1 VPRLPDRPVVVQAE
15 TVILRAFN
23 DDDLAPLCAAFAD
36 EDIVRWNPGP
46 VPPETA
52 QTWMARRADWSGGD
66 HASWAL
72 AALDGSLVGSVS
84 LHRIDW
90 EQADA
95 EIGYWT
101 APWARRRGLAS
112 AGLAVATRFA
122 HDSLSLNRV
131 YLHHAVANLASCAVA
146 TRAGYRHEGTL
157 RKSHRYP
164 DGQYHDEHLHAHL
177 VEDEVQ
183 RPHRVDS

>member
-1 VPRLPDRPVVVQAE
+1 MARLPDRAVVVPGE
-15 TVILRAFN
+15 TVFLRAY
-23 DDDLAPLCAAFAD
+23 DDGDLALLRTAFAD
-36 EDIVRWNPGP
+36 DDIVRWNPGP

-52 QTWMARRADWSGGD
+52 QSWMARRVDWSAGD

-72 AALDGSLVGSVS
+72 AAPDGSLVGSMS

-101 APWARRRGLAS
+101 APWARRRGFA
-112 AGLAVATRFA
+112 ADGLALATRFA
-122 HDSLSLNRV
+122 HDSLGLNRV
-131 YLHHAVANLASCAVA
+131 YLYHAVGNPASCAVA

-177 VEDEVQ
+177 ADDEV
-183 RPHRVDS
+183 PHPPAP